1 MRRTLIIALS
11 LLLAVPA
18 FCQEEKITITQ
29 QEWDSI
35 PPALQEKIVRWM
47 SQSIESAISLEKKE
61 QTGGWMLEDGRYLY
75 YESDFF
81 LQLSRDRE
89 IPPDG
94 NYVYSRWS
102 DMTDVDAV
110 YVSREMYEMLGTLPK
125 ISIRGR
131 KLDLSGVIQELK
143 GLYLLDFAR
152 YRKSD
157 PKVRY
162 CRNGQR
168 VGLRWDIRNFLEQNH
183 YTTLMDMREDGQYTR
198 LYIAS
203 EGNTV
208 TGFVVV
214 CLDDAFDYGRYV
226 CLEGRMPKDKFQA
239 LIKKTMK

>member
-94 NYVYSRWS
+94 NYVISR
-102 DMTDVDAV
+102 
-110 YVSREMYEMLGTLPK
+110 
-125 ISIRGR
+125 RGR
-131 KLDLSGVIQELK
+131 
-143 GLYLLDFAR
+143 
-152 YRKSD
+152 
-157 PKVRY
+157 
-162 CRNGQR
+162 
-168 VGLRWDIRNFLEQNH
+168 
-183 YTTLMDMREDGQYTR
+183 
-198 LYIAS
+198 
-203 EGNTV
+203 
-208 TGFVVV
+208 
-214 CLDDAFDYGRYV
+214 
-226 CLEGRMPKDKFQA
+226 
-239 LIKKTMK
+239 